1 MTPARAMASTAV
13 QCLISVIIPTYNSEH
28 CIGRC
33 LESLGEQT
41 FYGYE
46 IVVVDGGSSDG
57 TSRVVEEYIRHG
69 LPILW
74 SSEKDR
80 GVYDAM
86 NKGVAAARGEWL
98 LFLGSDDTLYAPDVL
113 AKVAAHLSPDYD
125 FVYGNV
131 FSASA
136 SSWAEAGVVY
146 DGRFDEEKILERNI
160 CHQAI
165 FYSRRLFS
173 KYGGYDLSYRV
184 LADWEFNL
192 RIFRAAKKK
201 FVDLIIASFEGGGMS
216 TAVIDHDFRLHFPE
230 IVDRVFH
237 LPLRAPFYRRR
248 LNTLVELSSYHW
260 TRGHRTRA
268 LRFFWIWLLHANLS
282 QIRHQAREIWH
293 QRRGWLRSS

>member
-1 MTPARAMASTAV
+1 MTPARAMTSTAV

-41 FYGYE
+41 FDGYE

-69 LPILW
+69 LPIIW

-113 AKVAAHLSPDYD
+113 AKVAGHLSPDYD

-165 FYSRRLFS
+165 FYSRRLFFRH
-173 KYGGYDLSYRV
+173 GGYDLSYRV

-216 TAVIDHDFRLHFPE
+216 TAVIDHEFRLRFPE
-230 IVDRVFH
+230 IVDRAFH
-237 LPLRAPFYRRR
+237 LPLRASFYRRR
-248 LNTLVELSSYHW
+248 LDTLIDLATYHW
-260 TRGHRTRA
+260 RRASRFAA
-268 LRFFWIWLLHANLS
+268 LRYFGIWALNANFG
-282 QIRHQAREIWH
+282 QIRCQAKEAWR
-293 QRRGWLRSS
+293 QRRAALRSS